1 MIPCV
6 SGMFPKPQEA
16 GAVVSVIA
24 LLLGFAQAPFYH
36 VHGEE
41 LEHSHGSGLA
51 HMHLR
56 IADEAEEGVHIE
68 ARTAD
73 DDAVDVVWSIASPA
87 GNAFHFDFDFAGSA
101 ALPAPVLA
109 AAKPPVLRLHSHDP
123 PVVAVRHLRGPP
135 A

>member
-1 MIPCV
+1 
-6 SGMFPKPQEA
+6 MFPSAHKTGVLA
-16 GAVVSVIA
+16 SAAA
-24 LLLGFAQAPFYH
+24 LLLGFIQAPFFH

-56 IADEAEEGVHIE
+56 VADDGDEGVHME

-73 DDAVDVVWSIASPA
+73 DDAVDVVWSVARTADS
-87 GNAFHFDFDFAGSA
+87 GFHFDFDQTERAVVA
-101 ALPAPVLA
+101 APARLA
-109 AAKPPVLRLHSHDP
+109 ARITVVTLHSHDP
-123 PVVAVRHLRGPP
+123 PARDRAHPRGPP